1 MAAAEFMSMAAVPEP
16 PALPTNAYNT
26 STWNAGKRMH
36 DQPLN
41 LERFCVWYAC
51 QDTLM
56 QAMFRHYHVTVH
68 KSGRSDEW
76 INITP
81 KPQLCMQA
89 GYWGQLCH
97 EMCDDHRCSRCSQQ
111 EGGYSFFHTGPWE
124 CLQLKSLQIQQ
135 LRMTPRVQLLQIMDA
150 CYNSKDLALQCKQ
163 CWELRHWIIS
173 SEGSR
178 HRFMQPPLPSF
189 LASAAQA
196 QLSAEDAASSLFR
209 LQRGSN

>member
-26 STWNAGKRMH
+26 STWNAERRRH

-68 KSGRSDEW
+68 RSGRPDEW
-76 INITP
+76 MSITP

-111 EGGYSFFHTGPWE
+111 EGGYSFFSYGTVGMSAVEILANPAVANDA
-124 CLQLKSLQIQQ
+124 KS
-135 LRMTPRVQLLQIMDA
+135 PAVANNGCLLQ
-150 CYNSKDLALQCKQ
+150 
-163 CWELRHWIIS
+163 
-173 SEGSR
+173 
-178 HRFMQPPLPSF
+178 
-189 LASAAQA
+189 
-196 QLSAEDAASSLFR
+196 
-209 LQRGSN
+209 